1 MWQQQ
6 KQQDCYLRLIVQ
18 HVVRIDVV
26 VYPPLLRVAFVRP
39 MCCSFLGLFVDSCPH
54 RLFECFPW
62 WLAVVMV
69 MANHVPFHE
78 IL

>member
-6 KQQDCYLRLIVQ
+6 KQQDYYSRLIVQ
-18 HVVRIDVV
+18 HVRVDVV

-39 MCCSFLGLFVDSCPH
+39 MCCSFLGLFVDSCRH
-54 RLFECFPW
+54 RLLECFPW
-62 WLAVVMV
+62 WLAVTV